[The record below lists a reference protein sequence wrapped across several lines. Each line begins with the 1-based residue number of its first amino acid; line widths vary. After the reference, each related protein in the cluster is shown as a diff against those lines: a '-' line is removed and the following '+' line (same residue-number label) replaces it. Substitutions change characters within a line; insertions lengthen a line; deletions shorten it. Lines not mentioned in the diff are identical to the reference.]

1 MRSIVLCVL
10 NVCKSQVYPGPLRLY
25 VNRKINLIN
34 KKKVEKKNTHTI
46 H

>member
-25 VNRKINLIN
+25 VNWKINLIKN
-34 KKKVEKKNTHTI
+34 KKLKKIILII